1 MRVSRA
7 VELVRSRGAWAGCA
21 SCTPFLVAS
30 QLGCTNQVAY
40 TTDADVGSTHALVSI
55 ERSQN
60 GDTERARAL
69 AGFARMPATVDSSAV
84 LSLVGWSLDL
94 PPPGQCAG
102 RTGLRDPNTPLSP
115 IDHIEF
121 LEAGEVTLQTAGMGT
136 TLAPHAFPTVTDWI
150 SGVVYTTRDR
160 SAAALPAGTRYWVR
174 ASGGLGLSGLAVTTD
189 APATLDGLTVRGRPV
204 SAVDEIVVT
213 LPLEVTWKPGTG
225 GDWVVVGAT
234 DVDAT
239 SGTWCTYRD
248 EEGSATIP
256 PNTIPIR
263 GRGKL
268 SLRRVR
274 SHPLGGSGLS
284 HGELRFDFETTVPTV
299 FVDSLPATPARTID

>member
-1 MRVSRA
+1 
-7 VELVRSRGAWAGCA
+7 
-21 SCTPFLVAS
+21 
-30 QLGCTNQVAY
+30 
-40 TTDADVGSTHALVSI
+40 VGSTHALVSI

-94 PPPGQCAG
+94 PAPGQCAG

-115 IDHIEF
+115 IDHVEF
-121 LEAGEVTLQTAGMGT
+121 LDAGEVTLHTAGVGT

-189 APATLDGLTVRGRPV
+189 APATLEGLTVGGKAL
-204 SAVDEIVVT
+204 SALDEIPVT
-213 LPLEVTWKPGTG
+213 LPLEITWKAGTP
-225 GDWVVVGAT
+225 GDWLVVGAT
-234 DVDAT
+234 DLDAT
-239 SGTWCTYRD
+239 SGIWCTYRD
-248 EEGSATIP
+248 EEGNATIP
-256 PNTIPIR
+256 SNTITIR

-268 SLRRVR
+268 SVRRVR
-274 SHPLGGSGLS
+274 SYPLGGSGLS
-284 HGELRFDFETTVPTV
+284 RGELRFDFETTVATT
-299 FVDSLPATPARTID
+299 FVERVSASAPSTSG